1 MKRVLQAVKVLVST
15 KGNTG
20 KALRQSV
27 TESVFTV
34 NNLHDTLQYCEML
47 AGETSLVP
55 PKMPTISTTA
65 RAHTQRTG
73 EW

>member
-1 MKRVLQAVKVLVST
+1 LQVRAMKRVLQAVKVLVST

-47 AGETSLVP
+47 AGERRPWSL
-55 PKMPTISTTA
+55 PKC
-65 RAHTQRTG
+65 R
-73 EW
+73 